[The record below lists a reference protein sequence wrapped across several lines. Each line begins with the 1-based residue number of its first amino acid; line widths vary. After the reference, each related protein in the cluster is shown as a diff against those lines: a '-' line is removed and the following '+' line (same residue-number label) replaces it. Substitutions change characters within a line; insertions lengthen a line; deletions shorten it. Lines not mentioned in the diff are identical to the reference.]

1 LASRFGVNGAL
12 SCFLRGSRVCQSDLG
27 PFDPEVA
34 RDSIPRGRH
43 GSVLARSSITI
54 AARPVRATSRNL
66 FDRSSSLP
74 PTSIVSRA
82 ALQINTWGWIILIV
96 GVIQVFAAFSIWA
109 GGQFGRW
116 IGIIAASVSAIG
128 VLLSIPGYPFW
139 SLAVFG
145 IDLLII
151 YGLSAYGGRRA
162 RTT

>member
-1 LASRFGVNGAL
+1 MNDTAQGAGWSTFAGIMVLLAGVLNASWGIAAIDTANFFVEDERFV
-12 SCFLRGSRVCQSDLG
+12 FSDL
-27 PFDPEVA
+27 
-34 RDSIPRGRH
+34 
-43 GSVLARSSITI
+43 
-54 AARPVRATSRNL
+54 
-66 FDRSSSLP
+66 
-74 PTSIVSRA
+74 
-82 ALQINTWGWIILIV
+82 NTWGWIILIV

-128 VLLSIPGYPFW
+128 ALLSIPGYPFW

-162 RTT
+162 RSA